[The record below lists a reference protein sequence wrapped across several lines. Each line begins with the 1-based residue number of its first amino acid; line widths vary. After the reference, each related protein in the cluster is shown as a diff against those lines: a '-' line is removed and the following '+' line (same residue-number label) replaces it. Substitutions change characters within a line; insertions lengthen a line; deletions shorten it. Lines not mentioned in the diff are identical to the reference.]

1 MAETVPANWNLVSS
15 SCSDGSPVSAIEL
28 GGGETVTCTFHDA
41 RERGAIEITKT
52 RKHKAAGGS
61 APHEGV
67 TFTVTGGELPAG
79 GVTAVTDAN
88 GKACVDNLLDGSY
101 TVTETLP
108 AGYHAEGALA
118 KNATVVDEA
127 TCAAGP
133 KAGVSFVNIPLTNL
147 TVSVDS
153 QIDGGTASTIDCG
166 DATDPVET
174 GANGDGSK
182 SKVDLEPGT
191 YTCVV
196 VIDP

>member
-1 MAETVPANWNLVSS
+1 M
-15 SCSDGSPVSAIEL
+15 
-28 GGGETVTCTFHDA
+28 
-41 RERGAIEITKT
+41 
-52 RKHKAAGGS
+52 
-61 APHEGV
+61 
-67 TFTVTGGELPAG
+67 
-79 GVTAVTDAN
+79 
-88 GKACVDNLLDGSY
+88 
-101 TVTETLP
+101 
-108 AGYHAEGALA
+108 
-118 KNATVVDEA
+118 DEA
-127 TCAAGP
+127 TCAAVP

-174 GANGDGSK
+174 GPNGDGSK